1 MNLRTDVMKSLEN
14 LRAEKVINS
23 NMEGKLTITLK
34 DEYKSLAALED
45 SMKQLFIVAK
55 VTLDDNAEG
64 KDEYET
70 CFIKAEKF
78 HGVQCPRCCN
88 WFEEDELVDGLC
100 PRCHEVVET
109 LPATEEE

>member
-1 MNLRTDVMKSLEN
+1 
-14 LRAEKVINS
+14 
-23 NMEGKLTITLK
+23 
-34 DEYKSLAALED
+34 
-45 SMKQLFIVAK
+45 MKQLFIVAK

-78 HGVQCPRCCN
+78 HGVQCPRCWN
-88 WFEEDELVDGLC
+88 WFEEGELVDGLC

-109 LPATEEE
+109 LPASEEE

>member
-1 MNLRTDVMKSLEN
+1 
-14 LRAEKVINS
+14 
-23 NMEGKLTITLK
+23 MEGKLTITLK

-70 CFIKAEKF
+70 CFIKAEKIPWCS
-78 HGVQCPRCCN
+78 VSKML
-88 WFEEDELVDGLC
+88 ELV
-100 PRCHEVVET
+100 RRRRISRWIMSKMS
-109 LPATEEE
+109 